1 MNQHTK
7 FNGNRA
13 LMVRGGANHQQ
24 PKQQQVKM
32 PNNNKGNNFQA
43 AKPPAVARPPMKSFN
58 NSQTIAAVLGDV
70 QIDIYNN
77 F

>member
-1 MNQHTK
+1 MNQHAK

-13 LMVRGGANHQQ
+13 LMVRDGGNH
-24 PKQQQVKM
+24 QQVKM